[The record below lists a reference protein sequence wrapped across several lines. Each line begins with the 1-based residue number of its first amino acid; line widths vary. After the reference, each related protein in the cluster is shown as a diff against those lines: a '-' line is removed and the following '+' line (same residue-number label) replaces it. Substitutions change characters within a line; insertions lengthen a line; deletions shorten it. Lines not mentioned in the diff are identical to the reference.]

1 MSKNN
6 SKTPEKSVREALKS
20 ADCLTLAEQG
30 KIKKNASRQYKH
42 DKLEQKEKS
51 VYEDGMKEAEENGWF

>member
-30 KIKKNASRQYKH
+30 EIKKNASRKYKH
-42 DKLEQKEKS
+42 DQLEQKEKS